1 MERFREL
8 FVLFFKKLG
17 LSLLNVAAFF
27 VGMFLWGLTLYPAN
41 LPYLLKLPQE
51 SESVIALIFALTFVC
66 IVVVTVRTKWCY
78 ETDLFLGETGDKWW
92 HLPWRIV
99 TSWEFWMDVVVFA
112 LYVLVLNILALVPN
126 GVLWWVF
133 LVETIVL
140 LIVSSAV
147 FGVFDCLLYV
157 LARRKANRQLRK
169 QQERDG

>member
-1 MERFREL
+1 MEQFREM
-8 FVLFFKKLG
+8 FVLFLKKLG

-51 SESVIALIFALTFVC
+51 SEYVIGTAFALTFVC
-66 IVVVTVRTKWCY
+66 IVVVIVRTKWCY
-78 ETDLFLGETGDKWW
+78 ETDLFLRQPGDKWW
-92 HLPWRIV
+92 HLPLRIV

-112 LYVLVLNILALVPN
+112 LYVLALSISAAVTAQAPWYTAVL
-126 GVLWWVF
+126 GVL
-133 LVETIVL
+133 L
-140 LIVSSAV
+140 LTVVSSLV

-169 QQERDG
+169 RQERDG